1 MPDEQNDHTESD
13 NTPPDDSPP
22 PEQPPMP
29 EPPPPAHVT
38 DPIPP
43 PAYDWSEEG
52 LDAWFDEEYGSDEA
66 WKKHLRGLERD
77 RSVGVGGAEEGG
89 SDPDPSLQALFD
101 AVFNPEGYGPLDVVT
116 DWSRL
121 SVEFKKN
128 FREFTESQQQID
140 SMESVIPDMPH
151 LFPGH
156 ESESESASAS
166 ALPFGWSSQ
175 WFWGVIVAVI
185 LGVVVGGFL
194 LFGGGPDAGEV
205 AVDTPSQAVDAAPAP
220 AADVPAA
227 DVPAADVPAAD
238 AGSSLE
244 SSSSGSSDGPAS
256 PAATPTDSQPDACEV
271 AAGQVSTLSF
281 KSPDVG
287 PAISKLFWF
296 SSAYDLGFPT
306 PAFEWEGVPEATTL
320 LLITVQEIN
329 DAEADGRWHR
339 QRHLRPRCRRMAHP
353 RSMEG
358 DNSEQPHGARQ
369 DLVHWWRRAGRYE
382 SGQPW

>member
-1 MPDEQNDHTESD
+1 MPDKQNKHPESD
-13 NTPPDDSPP
+13 KAPQDDSPP
-22 PEQPPMP
+22 PEPPKFIDEKGVERARAHPSDMPSEPVEGEGEGQHHRFHPETHDHFPDTSETDPPQGPSVPWEDGLLEILDHDQSYDGLEETEIVEDRAAAAARAQAAAAVERQQWIDSQAPESVMPDIDHVLGPPDFIPSGFP
-29 EPPPPAHVT
+29 EP
-38 DPIPP
+38 
-43 PAYDWSEEG
+43 E
-52 LDAWFDEEYGSDEA
+52 
-66 WKKHLRGLERD
+66 
-77 RSVGVGGAEEGG
+77 
-89 SDPDPSLQALFD
+89 
-101 AVFNPEGYGPLDVVT
+101 
-116 DWSRL
+116 
-121 SVEFKKN
+121 
-128 FREFTESQQQID
+128 
-140 SMESVIPDMPH
+140 
-151 LFPGH
+151 H
-156 ESESESASAS
+156 ESAPASSWAF
-166 ALPFGWSSQ
+166 PFGWS
-175 WFWGVIVAVI
+175 VIAAAAFILAVA
-185 LGVVVGGFL
+185 VGGFL